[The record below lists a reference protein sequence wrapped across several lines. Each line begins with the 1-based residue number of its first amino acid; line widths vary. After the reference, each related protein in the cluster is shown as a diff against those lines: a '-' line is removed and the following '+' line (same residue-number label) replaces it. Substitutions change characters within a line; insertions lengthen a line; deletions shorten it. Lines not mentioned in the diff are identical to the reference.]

1 MKNIHTSNSRLLL
14 LGFVATVLL
23 VVAQKVKAD
32 HTAGPNPRD
41 KAIEI
46 TILYDNYTLTQ
57 GLRTDWGFAC
67 MIKGTEKN
75 ILFDTGANGTI
86 LLENMDKLQIG
97 AQDVNLVVISH
108 DHPDHTGGLS
118 SFLGRNNNVTVYLP
132 LSASAGIIQTVESRG
147 AKVQKP
153 DNSLQIC
160 EGVHVAGLTIAG
172 QVEQFLVL
180 DTPKGLVVITGC
192 AHPGIVQIIAKAKQM
207 LNKDVYLVFGGFHLL
222 DLSDSQ
228 VQNIIQQ
235 FKQLGVQKVGASHC
249 TGGRAIELFKQAY
262 GKDFV
267 PIGVGKICIQPIV
280 DFNGDWIVD
289 INDLL
294 ILIQYWGSNESSVD
308 IAPGLFGDG
317 VVDEADLE
325 VLMSYWQQEVLPVSL
340 LAYWKLDQT
349 EGVLAED
356 SAGDKEG
363 TLNGNPIWQPAGGKI
378 DGALQ
383 LDGINDYVS
392 TPFVLNPAD
401 GAFSVFAWVKS
412 GSPGKVIISQKNGA
426 NWLLADP
433 SAGKLM
439 TGLSAPAGR
448 VAPPP
453 LVSGFVITDGNW
465 HRLGFVWDGSGRALY
480 VDDVEVAKDTQ
491 AGLAGSNG
499 GLYIGA
505 GKGLEAG
512 SFWSGLIDDIRIHN
526 RAVTP

>member
-32 HTAGPNPRD
+32 HTTDPNPRD
-41 KAIEI
+41 KGIEI

-67 MIKGTEKN
+67 VIKGTEKN

-160 EGVHVAGLTIAG
+160 EGVHVAGLTIMG

-192 AHPGIVQIIAKAKQM
+192 AHPGIVQIITKAKQM

-262 GKDFV
+262 VKDFV
-267 PIGVGKICIQPIV
+267 SIGVGKICIQPIV

-289 INDLL
+289 IKDLL
-294 ILIQYWGSNESSVD
+294 IFIQYWGSNESSVD

-325 VLMSYWQQEVLPVSL
+325 VLMSYWGLEILPIELV
-340 LAYWKLDQT
+340 AYWKLDET
-349 EGVLAED
+349 EGNIAQD
-356 SAGDKEG
+356 SVGNYDG
-363 TLNGNPIWQPAGGKI
+363 TLHGNPIWQPTSGKVN
-378 DGALQ
+378 GALQ
-383 LDGINDYVS
+383 FDGVDDYIS
-392 TPFVLNPAD
+392 TPYVLNPAD
-401 GAFSVFAWVKS
+401 GEFSVFTWLKGGA
-412 GSPGKVIISQKNGA
+412 PGQVIISQATGA
-426 NWLLADP
+426 NWLLSDL
-433 SAGKLM
+433 SGGKLM
-439 TGLSAPAGR
+439 TELKSPGRLAG
-448 VAPPP
+448 P
-453 LVSGFVITDGNW
+453 LVSQTVITDGIW
-465 HRLGFVWDGSGRALY
+465 HRIGFVWDGSNRILY

-491 AGLAGSNG
+491 AGLAGSTG

-505 GKGLEAG
+505 GKNLEPG
-512 SFWSGLIDDIRIHN
+512 SFFSGLIDDVRIYD
-526 RAVTP
+526 RVVTP